1 MVEIKAKELGIDIN
15 ELIWGY
21 INRGLMSD
29 GLNGDVFKELHS
41 KEYLAK
47 VNKALG
53 IDWRTPN
60 IIRYWMLIRLIWRDI
75 VKEFQSQNYWF

>member
-53 IDWRTPN
+53 ID
-60 IIRYWMLIRLIWRDI
+60 
-75 VKEFQSQNYWF
+75 